1 MILNKT
7 LVQNKILY
15 QDTLVENKMFDLSP
29 IVEKKIT
36 LVEKKTN
43 NLFALNIDFCN
54 FAYH

>member
-1 MILNKT
+1 MILN
-7 LVQNKILY
+7 N
-15 QDTLVENKMFDLSP
+15 TLVEKKMLDLSP

-36 LVEKKTN
+36 IVEKKTN

>member
-7 LVQNKILY
+7 LV
-15 QDTLVENKMFDLSP
+15 ENKMLDLSP

-43 NLFALNIDFCN
+43 YLFALNIDFCN

>member
-7 LVQNKILY
+7 LVENKILY
-15 QDTLVENKMFDLSP
+15 QDT

-36 LVEKKTN
+36 IVEKKTN
-43 NLFALNIDFCN
+43 NFFALNIDFCN